1 MPYYIVEGAGW
12 GHLIG
17 MSQYGAQ
24 AMAGAGSAYPE
35 ILAHYYGGL
44 SPVAG
49 DRFLPDQLAVG
60 LVIGSESVI
69 IRSDSPLTVL
79 VDGTPVETTQPG
91 SWGFIWVDGALQ
103 VTQPALRLPR
113 GQPEEF

>member
-69 IRSDSPLTVL
+69 IRSDSPLTVSST
-79 VDGTPVETTQPG
+79 GHQSKRPNPG
-91 SWGFIWVDGALQ
+91 PGDSSGSTGPSRSPSRCP
-103 VTQPALRLPR
+103 TPR